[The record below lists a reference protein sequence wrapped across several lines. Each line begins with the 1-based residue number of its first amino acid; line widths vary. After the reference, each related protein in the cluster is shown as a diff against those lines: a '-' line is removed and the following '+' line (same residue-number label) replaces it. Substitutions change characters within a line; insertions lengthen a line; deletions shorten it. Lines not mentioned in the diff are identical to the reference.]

1 MQFVLVALDN
11 AIISLYSFRI
21 MKLLLI
27 CVSAFYSVIALRL
40 FFAWLKILQRDARLS
55 SQQRQLYV
63 RLIIITILWPLI
75 VPFAYLELL
84 SKAENESAD
93 ETDAAFESSTNSKVV
108 CQFGRASPNV
118 LHNLRLSN
126 KE

>member
-1 MQFVLVALDN
+1 
-11 AIISLYSFRI
+11 

-27 CVSAFYSVIALRL
+27 CVSAFYSLIALRL
-40 FFAWLKILQRDARLS
+40 FSAWLKVLQRDASLS
-55 SQQRQLYV
+55 SQQRQLYL
-63 RLIIITILWPLI
+63 RLIVITILWPLI

-93 ETDAAFESSTNSKVV
+93 ETDAVLESSTNSKVV
-108 CQFGRASPNV
+108 CQFGRASPKV
-118 LHNLRLSN
+118 SHNLRLSN